1 VELFRRATF
10 SVFMRT
16 RLLILPILLSANLLR
31 ADEPLA
37 CDILVYGGTPGG
49 IAAAVAAAD
58 EGRSV
63 VLVEPFSI
71 VGGLV
76 SNGLTHTDLRS
87 LESLSGV
94 WWEFNQRVKT
104 HYAEVYGPDSEEAKA
119 CFEGNFAEPKVN
131 QLVFEQMLADR
142 EGITVFVRHS
152 IENVA
157 STRSFP
163 SAIIAATFREKGV
176 EDALNVRARV
186 YIDATYEG
194 DLMAKAGVRYTVGR
208 EDEAAY
214 GESLAKDVPAGGDG
228 QVQGYN
234 YRWCVTNAPDRLPA
248 PRPEGY
254 DRTEFLPLLELF
266 ADGRITHVFGI
277 QHAKGMTLPEG
288 LPAVTSKAVYKLQP
302 PLLPNGKADINDMS
316 HGVVRLSMP
325 DINDGYPDATEEERQ
340 RIIDEHTRY
349 QVGMLHF
356 LQHDTEVPE
365 PVRKDALSW
374 GFCQDEWP
382 ENGHLPEQLY
392 VREARRLIGKHVFT
406 QNDTRLTPDD
416 VRIPLIKESIAI
428 GDYSHN
434 CHGTGRT
441 GARFDG
447 KHSGEFYQPNAP
459 FQVAYGTIVPNE
471 VTNLLVPVAV
481 SSSHVGFGALRLEP
495 VWTAMGHAAGL
506 AAHLSLREEKPVVQQ
521 VDVSEL
527 QELLH
532 RQKAATLYVS
542 DVSPGHPDFAAV
554 QWMGSLGGWHG
565 LKKPVDGKHPE
576 WTPLFG
582 QYAEAY
588 PDHGA
593 ALDAPVDEALLLRW
607 REIIPEAIRE
617 KANDLRADGKLTRGE
632 ALRLLFDGRKG

>member
-1 VELFRRATF
+1 MRKCLLFILVLNGLISSRAAETF
-10 SVFMRT
+10 T
-16 RLLILPILLSANLLR
+16 
-31 ADEPLA
+31 
-37 CDILVYGGTPGG
+37 CDVLVYGGTPGG

-63 VLVEPFSI
+63 VLIEPFSF

-87 LESLSGV
+87 LESLSGA
-94 WWEFNQRVKT
+94 WWEFNQRVKKY
-104 HYAEVYGPDSEEAKA
+104 YADVFGPDSEQVKA

-142 EGITVFVRHS
+142 EEITVFVRRS
-152 IENVA
+152 LENVA

-176 EDALNVRARV
+176 EEALSVSARV
-186 YIDATYEG
+186 YIDASYEG
-194 DLMAKAGVRYTVGR
+194 DLMAKAGVKYTFGR

-214 GESLAKDVPAGGDG
+214 GESLARDVLPGGDG
-228 QVQGYN
+228 RVQGYN
-234 YRWCVTNAPDRLPA
+234 YRWCVTNAPDRRPA
-248 PRPEGY
+248 PKPEGY
-254 DRTEFLPLLELF
+254 DRAEFLPLLELF
-266 ADGRITHVFGI
+266 ADGRVTHVFGI

-325 DINDGYPDATEEERQ
+325 DINDGYPDAAEEER
-340 RIIDEHTRY
+340 RRLVGEHTRY
-349 QVGMLHF
+349 QVGMLYF
-356 LQHDTEVPE
+356 LQHDPDVPE
-365 PVRKDALSW
+365 AIRQDALSW

-382 ENGHLPEQLY
+382 EHGHLPEQLY
-392 VREARRLIGKHVFT
+392 VREARRMIGKHVFT

-416 VRIPLIKESIAI
+416 VRIPLVKESIAI

-441 GARFDG
+441 GTRFEG
-447 KHSGEFYQPNAP
+447 KHSGEFYQANAP
-459 FQVAYGTIVPNE
+459 FQVSYGTIVPNE

-506 AAHLSLREEKPVVQQ
+506 AAHLSLREEKPVVQD
-521 VDVSEL
+521 VDVPEL

-532 RQKAATLYVS
+532 RHKAATLYLS
-542 DVSPGHPDFAAV
+542 DIAPDHPDFAPV
-554 QWMGSLGGWHG
+554 QWLGTLGGWHG
-565 LKKPVDGKHPE
+565 LKKPVDGKHPS

-588 PDHGA
+588 PDHEA
-593 ALDAPVDEALLLRW
+593 ALEKPIDETVLNRW
-607 REIIPEAIRE
+607 RAILPESLGGKVE
-617 KANDLRADGKLTRGE
+617 TLKVDGKLTRGE
-632 ALRLLFDGRKG
+632 VLRELYEARND